1 MRSLNY
7 KRVVFPALCLLTV
20 AAAVAC
26 GDDEASTAVDDGVD
40 SSTPY
45 QQPDA
50 SKADGKAPDAKDAT
64 SGNDAKAD
72 AGEPDADADAEVDAA
87 TCESPVTFK
96 PDANA
101 KTKATTA
108 LAALS
113 ADATLDWSDA
123 RGTMTSISGLVVS
136 PACTGNDDVY
146 DKFFDYLE
154 AHPDLFQIERS
165 DWRAPPPLPCSAIS
179 GFQLLSIH
187 REKLGAYE
195 EINDTF
201 SAVADFK
208 DGNVIF
214 RNFSGFYIPNSTVVV
229 SQLGD
234 CADKTEAQ
242 MTPLLRAEPFSY
254 DTLEQCNSDG
264 SFKYTA
270 AATDTLTFAPTGT
283 MTWEE
288 GTDVTIRRQRTATL
302 VVSSA
307 NYTNDLLRSNAN
319 CPDDDGNPSI
329 GWIRTYDTVTG
340 EIVSDSLTPNPYCL
354 VCLGGGF

>member
-1 MRSLNY
+1 MRPMNY
-7 KRVVFPALCLLTV
+7 KRVVFPAVCLLTI

-26 GDDEASTAVDDGVD
+26 GDDETNSTPVDDGVD
-40 SSTPY
+40 SSTPH

-50 SKADGKAPDAKDAT
+50 SKTDSNTPDAKDAT
-64 SGNDAKAD
+64 SGNDAGA
-72 AGEPDADADAEVDAA
+72 DADADAEA
-87 TCESPVTFK
+87 CESPVTFK

-101 KTKATTA
+101 KTKATAA

-113 ADATLDWSDA
+113 PDATLQWSDA
-123 RGTMTSISGLVVS
+123 RGTIASISDLVVS

-154 AHPDLFQIERS
+154 AHRDLFQIERS

-179 GFQLLSIH
+179 GFQFVSIH

-195 EINDTF
+195 EVNDTF
-201 SAVADFK
+201 SVVADVK

-214 RNFSGFYIPNSTVVV
+214 RNFSGFYIPSSTIVGP
-229 SQLGD
+229 QLGD

-242 MTPLLRAEPFSY
+242 MTPLLRAEPFAY
-254 DTLEQCNSDG
+254 ATLNQCNIDG
-264 SFKYTA
+264 SFKYTPV
-270 AATDTLTFAPTGT
+270 ATDKLTFAPSAT

-288 GTDVTIRRQRTATL
+288 GTELTLRRQRTATL

-319 CPDDDGNPSI
+319 CPDDDGNPNI

-340 EIVSDSLTPNPYCL
+340 EIISDSLTPDPYCL
-354 VCLGGGF
+354 VCFGGGL